1 MYIIVIVL
9 VFLYYSSLNMTKLS
23 FFLLLGRLILL
34 ESEDIE
40 LLLTHGRHPYLILV
54 LLLEDI
60 IDKSIT
66 FKL

>member
-1 MYIIVIVL
+1 
-9 VFLYYSSLNMTKLS
+9 MTKLS